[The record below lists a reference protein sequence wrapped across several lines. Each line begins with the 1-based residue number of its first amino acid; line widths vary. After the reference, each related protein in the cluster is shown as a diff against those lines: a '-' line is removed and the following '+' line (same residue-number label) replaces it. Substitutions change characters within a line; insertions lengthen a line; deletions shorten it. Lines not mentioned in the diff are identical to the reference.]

1 MRFFK
6 KYWYLLIV
14 TVITIGIGV
23 VAYLT
28 STKLENQQSV
38 APNVPQVTPHAS
50 NNPNCKLVFSLAVD
64 TPTPTPTGVQNTPTP
79 TPTGVQNTPTPTPT
93 GVQNTPT
100 PTGVSHR
107 PECTDLTLS
116 PSTGTIP
123 YTTTLTCSGTIVG
136 GDITAAE
143 FTLPD
148 GTTKLVEK
156 NVGNPGSISFDYT
169 VGASGS
175 LAFSC
180 RVRDNNFNFSP
191 VTDACRK
198 SIGPTPTGGPT
209 ATPRPTATPSPI
221 PTPKIPVAGTGPS
234 VLGAATIAGGLFLL
248 LFGLVF

>member
-14 TVITIGIGV
+14 TIITIGIGV

-28 STKLENQQSV
+28 STKLEQQTSV
-38 APNVPQVTPHAS
+38 APNVPQVTPKAS
-50 NNPNCKLVFSLAVD
+50 NNPDCKLVFSLTIN

-100 PTGVSHR
+100 PTSVSHR
-107 PECTDLTLS
+107 PECTNLTLS

-123 YTTTLTCSGTIVG
+123 YTTTLTCTGTIVG

-169 VGASGS
+169 VGQSGS
-175 LAFSC
+175 LSFSC
-180 RVRDNNFNFSP
+180 RVRDNNFNFSS

-198 SIGPTPTGGPT
+198 AIGPTPTGG
-209 ATPRPTATPSPI
+209 PTATPSPI

-234 VLGAATIAGGLFLL
+234 VLGAATVAGGLLLL
-248 LFGLVF
+248 LFGLAF

>member
-1 MRFFK
+1 MRFFR

-14 TVITIGIGV
+14 TIITIGIGV

-28 STKLENQQSV
+28 STKLEQQTSV
-38 APNVPQVTPHAS
+38 APNVPQVTPKAS
-50 NNPNCKLVFSLAVD
+50 NNPDCKLVFSLTIN

-100 PTGVSHR
+100 PTPTGQANR
-107 PECTDLTLS
+107 PECVELTLS

-123 YTTTLTCSGTIVG
+123 YTTTLTCTGTIVG

-169 VGASGS
+169 VGQSGS
-175 LAFSC
+175 LSFSC
-180 RVRDNNFNFSP
+180 RVRDNNFNFSG
-191 VTDACRK
+191 VSDACRK
-198 SIGPTPTGGPT
+198 SVGPTPTG
-209 ATPRPTATPSPI
+209 APTATPSPI

-234 VLGAATIAGGLFLL
+234 ILGAATVAGGLLLL
-248 LFGLVF
+248 LFGLAF

>member
-14 TVITIGIGV
+14 TIITIGIGV

-28 STKLENQQSV
+28 STKLEQQTSV
-38 APNVPQVTPHAS
+38 APNVPQVTPKAS
-50 NNPNCKLVFSLAVD
+50 NNPDCKLVFSL
-64 TPTPTPTGVQNTPTP
+64 TINTPTP
-79 TPTGVQNTPTPTPT
+79 TPTGVQNTPTPTS
-93 GVQNTPT
+93 
-100 PTGVSHR
+100 VSHR
-107 PECTDLTLS
+107 PECTNLTLS

-123 YTTTLTCSGTIVG
+123 YTTTLTCTGTIVG

-169 VGASGS
+169 VGQSGS
-175 LAFSC
+175 LSFSC
-180 RVRDNNFNFSP
+180 RVRDNNFNFSS

-198 SIGPTPTGGPT
+198 AIGPTPTGG
-209 ATPRPTATPSPI
+209 PTATPSPI

-234 VLGAATIAGGLFLL
+234 VLGAATVAGGLLLL
-248 LFGLVF
+248 LFGLAF

>member
-14 TVITIGIGV
+14 TIITIGIGV

-28 STKLENQQSV
+28 STKLEQQQSV
-38 APNVPQVTPHAS
+38 APNVPQVTPKAS
-50 NNPNCKLVFSLAVD
+50 NNPDCKLVFSLTIN

-100 PTGVSHR
+100 PTSEAHR

-123 YTTTLTCSGTIVG
+123 YTTTLTCTGTIVG

-169 VGASGS
+169 VGQSGS
-175 LAFSC
+175 LSFSC
-180 RVRDNNFNFSP
+180 RVRDNNFNFSS

-198 SIGPTPTGGPT
+198 SVGPTPTG
-209 ATPRPTATPSPI
+209 APTATPSPI

-234 VLGAATIAGGLFLL
+234 VLGAATVAGGLLLL
-248 LFGLVF
+248 LFGLAF

>member
-28 STKLENQQSV
+28 STKLEQQQSV
-38 APNVPQVTPHAS
+38 APNVPQVTPKAS
-50 NNPNCKLVFSLAVD
+50 NNPDCKLVFSLTIN

-100 PTGVSHR
+100 PTSQSHR
-107 PECTDLTLS
+107 PECVNLTLS

-123 YTTTLTCSGTIVG
+123 YTTTLTCTGTIVG

-169 VGASGS
+169 VGQSGS
-175 LAFSC
+175 LSFSC
-180 RVRDNNFNFSP
+180 RVRDNNFNFSS

-198 SIGPTPTGGPT
+198 SIGPTPTGG
-209 ATPRPTATPSPI
+209 PTATPSPI

-234 VLGAATIAGGLFLL
+234 VLGAATVVGGLLLL
-248 LFGLVF
+248 LFGLAF

>member
-1 MRFFK
+1 MNFIK

-14 TVITIGIGV
+14 TIITVGIGV

-28 STKLENQQSV
+28 SVKLEQKTSV
-38 APNVPQVTPHAS
+38 APNVPQVTPKAV
-50 NNPNCKLVFSLAVD
+50 NDTNCKLVFSISETI
-64 TPTPTPTGVQNTPTP
+64 TPTSTPSGTPTSTPTATMTPTGGAT
-79 TPTGVQNTPTPTPT
+79 
-93 GVQNTPT
+93 NTPT
-100 PTGVSHR
+100 PTGESHR
-107 PECTDLTLS
+107 PDCTNLTLV

-156 NVGNPGSISFDYT
+156 NVGNPGSISYDYT
-169 VGASGS
+169 VGQSGS
-175 LAFSC
+175 LSFSC
-180 RVRDNNFNFSP
+180 RVRDNNFNFSS
-191 VTDACRK
+191 VTDACRR

-209 ATPRPTATPSPI
+209 PTPSAI

-234 VLGAATIAGGLFLL
+234 VLGAATVAGGILLL
-248 LFGLVF
+248 LFGLAF